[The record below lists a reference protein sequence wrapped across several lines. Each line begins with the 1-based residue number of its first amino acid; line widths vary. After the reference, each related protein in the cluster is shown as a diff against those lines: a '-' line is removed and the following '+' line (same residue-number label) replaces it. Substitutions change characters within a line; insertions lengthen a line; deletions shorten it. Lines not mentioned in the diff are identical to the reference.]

1 MYNIRNKIEGFME
14 DKIKIAA
21 SEIVAKIKELP
32 IGSKFI
38 MEDYFTDYKFE
49 MEDNFELL
57 EEIFSLCD
65 SNNIQIEITQDD
77 MELGVPWVYT
87 YKKKN

>member
-1 MYNIRNKIEGFME
+1 ME

-21 SEIVAKIKELP
+21 NEIFTKIKELP

-38 MEDYFTDYKFE
+38 PEDYFADYKFE

-65 SNNIQIEITQDD
+65 SNNIQIDTTQDD
-77 MELGVPWVYT
+77 MEMGMPWVYT
-87 YKKKN
+87 YKKEN

>member
-1 MYNIRNKIEGFME
+1 ME

-21 SEIVAKIKELP
+21 SEIFTKIKELP

-38 MEDYFTDYKFE
+38 IEEYFTDYKFE
-49 MEDNFELL
+49 MEDNFKLL

-65 SNNIQIEITQDD
+65 SNNIQIENTQDD
-77 MELGVPWVYT
+77 MELGMPWVYT